1 MFNKKLSKKELTELK
16 KLTELEM
23 QYKVISGMFENQ
35 KNAFLRN
42 ILPKYGIEPQDKF
55 QIELKSGKIK
65 KVVSKDKGK

>member
-1 MFNKKLSKKELTELK
+1 
-16 KLTELEM
+16 
-23 QYKVISGMFENQ
+23 MFENQ

-42 ILPKYGIEPQDKF
+42 ILPKYGIEPQDNF